1 MPLSKQMVTEEIK
14 KKMKKYLETNEDE
27 NTTTQTLWDI
37 AMEVLREVYSN
48 TSSHQETRTISNK

>member
-1 MPLSKQMVTEEIK
+1 MPLSNQRVTEEIK

-27 NTTTQTLWDI
+27 NTTIQTLWDI

-48 TSSHQETRTISNK
+48 TSSHQETRKISNK